1 MRRLFAGVV
10 LGATVGCG
18 AIAKQA
24 FREPSVTLRDVRVVG
39 LGVSGGELDVVLG
52 VYNPNNYRL
61 DASRLT
67 YRVFVGDSVGLAGG
81 MLDARTTVQATDSTT
96 VHVPVVFA
104 YSGLGVAARQLL
116 MTGTVN
122 YRVTGDVTVASGVG
136 NFTVPFSAT
145 GRYSTVRR

>member
-1 MRRLFAGVV
+1 MKQLSIGVV
-10 LGATVGCG
+10 LGATIGCS

-39 LGVSGGELDVVLG
+39 LGISGGELDVVLG

-61 DASRLT
+61 DTSRMT
-67 YRVFVGDSVGLAGG
+67 YRVFVGDSISVAGG
-81 MLDARTTVQATDSTT
+81 VLDTRQTVQAADSTI
-96 VHVPVVFA
+96 VHVPVAFTYA
-104 YSGLGVAARQLL
+104 GLGAAGRQLL
-116 MTGTVN
+116 MTGAVN

-136 NFTVPFSAT
+136 NFTVPFSST